1 MESRAHFALIGVFV
15 MISVIAM
22 IGFIGWYSKA
32 EFDQQYETYVVQFPG
47 AVRGVN
53 KGTEVRFNGLRFGEV
68 VNLTLDPD
76 AANTVNVKVRVTANY
91 PITTDSY
98 AQLEPS
104 GLTGLNYVQIFEGQS
119 DQLMVESGASA
130 PYSLPGRMSQI
141 ETFLDDGGSVI
152 VGAQKALA
160 RVNLVLT
167 PDAIGDFHQILSN
180 VNDLTKNLS
189 ETSVDPGLVNGV
201 LTSLK
206 FAAEDVSAA
215 AKAVDVAASDFDVLV
230 TKDIQVLFAAALVS
244 MTQLNQTLDAFDGT
258 AGDASTVAV
267 DMSDAINRLSNSGLT
282 DLEET
287 ANLLL
292 ELVQNLNSVIE
303 AIEQSPIEFIS
314 GVTRET
320 VELPQ

>member
-1 MESRAHFALIGVFV
+1 MESRAHYALIGVFV

-32 EFDQQYETYVVQFPG
+32 EFDQQYEIYVVQFPG

-68 VNLTLDPD
+68 IDLTLDDD

-104 GLTGLNYVQIFEGQS
+104 GLTGLNYIQIFEGET
-119 DQLMVESGASA
+119 DELMVESGASS
-130 PYSLPGRMSQI
+130 PYDLPGRMSQI

-152 VGAQKALA
+152 VSAQKAIA
-160 RVNLVLT
+160 GVNSVLT
-167 PDAIGDFHQILSN
+167 PDAINDFHQILSN
-180 VNDLTKNLS
+180 VNVLTKNLS
-189 ETSVDPGLVNGV
+189 ETNVESDLISGV

-206 FAAEDVSAA
+206 VAADDVSAA
-215 AKAVDVAASDFDVLV
+215 AQAVDVAADDFDVLV
-230 TKDIQVLFAAALVS
+230 KEDMKVLFAAAIVS
-244 MTQLNQTLDAFDGT
+244 MTQLNQTLSAFEGT

-267 DMSDAINRLSNSGLT
+267 DLSDAINRLSNSGLT

-292 ELVQNLNSVIE
+292 ELVQNLNNVVE
-303 AIEQSPIEFIS
+303 AVEQSPLEFIS
-314 GVTRET
+314 GETRET